1 MQILQSPDQR
11 CLLVDHRF
19 WNSHE
24 AMVLNSDT
32 TILGGTLFARSN
44 RSITIMQD
52 LNSTGSH
59 VTLIANR
66 DCSSGAYSI
75 TLASSKTLTCNN
87 VHLIGGD
94 VYLNGAINVGSGQ
107 LTFTEQCSN
116 FETVSKSLFSFNFDY
131 KNQFFEVND

>member
-19 WNSHE
+19 GILMRLWF
-24 AMVLNSDT
+24 LNSDT

-59 VTLIANR
+59 VTF
-66 DCSSGAYSI
+66 DCKPRLLKRGV
-75 TLASSKTLTCNN
+75 LNN
-87 VHLIGGD
+87 VGIIENID
-94 VYLNGAINVGSGQ
+94 MQ
-107 LTFTEQCSN
+107 QCSLN
-116 FETVSKSLFSFNFDY
+116 WRGCVFEWS
-131 KNQFFEVND
+131 NQCWKRSAHVHGAMFHNSQHWRRQRLRFRQNED